1 MIFLELKFICVSS
14 LVKTRLKLSK
24 NCIKGIADQSR
35 VIDIEHMM
43 EREQMRIADEDG
55 IRDDQTVKWNF
66 EMVVGIV
73 QSSGV

>member
-1 MIFLELKFICVSS
+1 
-14 LVKTRLKLSK
+14 
-24 NCIKGIADQSR
+24 
-35 VIDIEHMM
+35 M

-73 QSSGV
+73 QSSGVSISKEGNIECIISDIENLQHV

>member
-1 MIFLELKFICVSS
+1 
-14 LVKTRLKLSK
+14 
-24 NCIKGIADQSR
+24 
-35 VIDIEHMM
+35 M

-73 QSSGV
+73 QSSGVSISKEGITLNASYQTLRICNMSETVTRQDSGGRTKPLSVNK